1 MQIRQSPRVFHGIN
15 LSSRPLFSERRGQ
28 SLLEQIGQTISW
40 PHCVPRLIEI
50 TSRQQQ
56 TRRTLLDWRET
67 HPGQETAA
75 DRRQG
80 SRVP

>member
-1 MQIRQSPRVFHGIN
+1 
-15 LSSRPLFSERRGQ
+15 
-28 SLLEQIGQTISW
+28 
-40 PHCVPRLIEI
+40 
-50 TSRQQQ
+50 
-56 TRRTLLDWRET
+56 LLDWRET